1 LPVAS
6 ERYETLRPRQRLTA
20 FAAAALAQLGL
31 ALALLSGFRVEV
43 ARLTEPVSRLIDI
56 TLPKPPAPSVKPP
69 LKPVRAVHRHAA
81 ASAPAR
87 VARPGGSPGPAPRGN
102 EPVVKLAPR
111 AIPAPA
117 AGGGSGTGTAQG
129 RGPGGG
135 TGGSGAGEGDDGGA
149 DLVQIAG
156 AILPSDYP
164 RNLRDSGVGG
174 RVGVLFTVGVNGRVT
189 RCAVTRS
196 SGVPELDGLTCRL
209 IQERFRYRPSTDS
222 SGRPVADEV
231 EGEHDWIAD
240 RRD

>member
-1 LPVAS
+1 M
-6 ERYETLRPRQRLTA
+6 
-20 FAAAALAQLGL
+20 
-31 ALALLSGFRVEV
+31 LALLSGFRVEV
-43 ARLTEPVSRLIDI
+43 VRLAEPVSRLIEI
-56 TLPKPPAPSVKPP
+56 ALPKPPAPLVRLPP
-69 LKPVRAVHRHAA
+69 KVVHAVHQRTA
-81 ASAPAR
+81 ASAPRR
-87 VARPGGSPGPAPRGN
+87 VAPPGGSPGPAPHGN

-111 AIPAPA
+111 AIPALA
-117 AGGGSGTGTAQG
+117 AGGGTGTGQGRGADSGTGSS
-129 RGPGGG
+129 G
-135 TGGSGAGEGDDGGA
+135 TGEGDEGGT

-164 RNLRDSGVGG
+164 RNLRDAGVGG

-189 RCAVTRS
+189 RCSVTRS

-231 EGEHDWIAD
+231 EGEHDWIAAR